1 MTHKTKWLI
10 FAPAG
15 LVLVG
20 TGASMVHWAGS
31 LKDRG
36 RPTRE
41 WLGAGTLA
49 LAVLNAGLSIFGQAV
64 VEQVLHELHEK
75 PLVTEPDWEMKAG
88 NIGLL

>member
-36 RPTRE
+36 RPARE

-49 LAVLNAGLSIFGQAV
+49 LTVLNAGLSIFGHGVA
-64 VEQVLHELHEK
+64 EKVLYELHEK
-75 PLVTEPDWEMKAG
+75 PLETGPDWEAG
-88 NIGLL
+88 GIGLL

>member
-20 TGASMVHWAGS
+20 AGASMVHWAGS
-31 LKDRG
+31 LKDQG
-36 RPTRE
+36 RPARE

-49 LAVLNAGLSIFGQAV
+49 LTVLNAGLSIFGQGVA
-64 VEQVLHELHEK
+64 EKVLHDLHEK
-75 PLVTEPDWEMKAG
+75 PLEAEPGWEAG
-88 NIGLL
+88 SIGLL